1 MADVDAT
8 RLKVEA
14 TRKRSEKWKK
24 ERPDYPIIN
33 CTSSFIGISINTL
46 RSSPTLTQEI
56 NMDNIMLAQL
66 MKDMQGEKQQWKV
79 NHADMTLTDS
89 CITLNVIDTC
99 IGR

>member
-1 MADVDAT
+1 MIFRQRRQNIHDHDVDAT

-14 TRKRSEKWKK
+14 TRKLAPASEKWKK
-24 ERPDYPIIN
+24 GEPPDYPIIN

-66 MKDMQGEKQQWKV
+66 MKDMQGEK
-79 NHADMTLTDS
+79 
-89 CITLNVIDTC
+89 
-99 IGR
+99 